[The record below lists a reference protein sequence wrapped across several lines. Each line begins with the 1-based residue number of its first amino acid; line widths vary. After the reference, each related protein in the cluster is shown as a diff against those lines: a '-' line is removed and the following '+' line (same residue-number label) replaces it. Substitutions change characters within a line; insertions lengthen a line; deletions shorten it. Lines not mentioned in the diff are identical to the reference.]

1 MNRNKT
7 DYYEIDLLRLAGALW
22 KKLWLIVLVTLLCGA
37 LAFGYTFFLVTPL
50 YKATAMMYVN
60 NSAISVGSAKVSI
73 SAGDLAASQSLV
85 DTYTVILKT
94 RGTLNEVISRTGV
107 PYSYQQLTKMV
118 QAEAVNSTEVFS
130 IDVTSPDPQEAEL
143 IANAIAD
150 ILPDRIADIVEGSSV
165 KIVDY
170 AIVPAEI
177 ASPSYTR
184 NTALGMLAGLVTGLF
199 HTKCGIPAILAGILT
214 QLSLYS
220 VNLRI
225 MESKANQA
233 VSVDKYDLLVSQ
245 RYVRTF
251 SPVGELLTKNPLP
264 LLLLFT
270 AAVIALLYWFF
281 GTEKGCSIRAT
292 GANQNMA
299 RAQGIDTSAN
309 VVLGLMLSNG
319 LVALSGAL
327 LAQYQG
333 SSDVQMGRGAIVIGL
348 AAVIIGEVVFGKLFI
363 NFGLRL
369 FAVSI
374 GAILYY
380 IVLQAALQL
389 GLNTNDLK
397 LVTALIVAVFLAI
410 PYWKGKAFH
419 GKAQKGGAHHA

>member
-1 MNRNKT
+1 MSFLTSLLNALPGAVAQGLIWGIMAIGVYITYRIL
-7 DYYEIDLLRLAGALW
+7 DVADLTVDGSLATGGAVCVM
-22 KKLWLIVLVTLLCGA
+22 LIRAGVSPWPALLCA
-37 LAFGYTFFLVTPL
+37 MLA
-50 YKATAMMYVN
+50 
-60 NSAISVGSAKVSI
+60 
-73 SAGDLAASQSLV
+73 
-85 DTYTVILKT
+85 
-94 RGTLNEVISRTGV
+94 
-107 PYSYQQLTKMV
+107 
-118 QAEAVNSTEVFS
+118 
-130 IDVTSPDPQEAEL
+130 
-143 IANAIAD
+143 
-150 ILPDRIADIVEGSSV
+150 
-165 KIVDY
+165 
-170 AIVPAEI
+170 
-177 ASPSYTR
+177 
-184 NTALGMLAGLVTGLF
+184 GMLAGLVTGLF

-348 AAVIIGEVVFGKLFI
+348 AAVVIGKALLGKRK
-363 NFGLRL
+363 NFALRL
-369 FAVSI
+369 LTTALGAVAYYFI
-374 GAILYY
+374 LAIV
-380 IVLQAALQL
+380 IWA
-389 GLNTNDLK
+389 GLSTTDLK
-397 LVTALIVAVFLAI
+397 LFSALVVTVFLAI
-410 PYWKGKAFH
+410 PYLRKKWAARH
-419 GKAQKGGAHHA
+419 HAKGGSAVC

>member
-184 NTALGMLAGLVTGLF
+184 NTALGILAGLVAIAAIICLREIFDEKLHSEDDITQRYQL
-199 HTKCGIPAILAGILT
+199 PILAVIP
-214 QLSLYS
+214 
-220 VNLRI
+220 
-225 MESKANQA
+225 
-233 VSVDKYDLLVSQ
+233 DLA
-245 RYVRTF
+245 Y
-251 SPVGELLTKNPLP
+251 
-264 LLLLFT
+264 
-270 AAVIALLYWFF
+270 
-281 GTEKGCSIRAT
+281 
-292 GANQNMA
+292 
-299 RAQGIDTSAN
+299 
-309 VVLGLMLSNG
+309 
-319 LVALSGAL
+319 SGAG
-327 LAQYQG
+327 AYR
-333 SSDVQMGRGAIVIGL
+333 SDYEPAKK
-348 AAVIIGEVVFGKLFI
+348 EK
-363 NFGLRL
+363 
-369 FAVSI
+369 
-374 GAILYY
+374 
-380 IVLQAALQL
+380 
-389 GLNTNDLK
+389 T
-397 LVTALIVAVFLAI
+397 T
-410 PYWKGKAFH
+410 
-419 GKAQKGGAHHA
+419 